1 MKQMLIA
8 IPEDLHR
15 LMKSEAAKAGL
26 TVKAFVTNA
35 IAMAVKK
42 GGEKK

>member
-1 MKQMLIA
+1 MKNLLIP

-26 TVKAFVTNA
+26 TVKDFVTNA
-35 IAMAVKK
+35 IAAAVKK